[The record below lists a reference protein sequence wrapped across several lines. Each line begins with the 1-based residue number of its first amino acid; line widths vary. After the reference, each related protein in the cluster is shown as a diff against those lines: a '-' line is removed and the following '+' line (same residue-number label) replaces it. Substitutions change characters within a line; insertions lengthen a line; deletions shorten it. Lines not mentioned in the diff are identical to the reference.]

1 MTITTPLAPPRMQTL
16 ADGVGYF
23 SGGRMATRFGV
34 RIVNLKRAWNSKYF
48 FANVCLF
55 MGNDHYEE
63 LTKYLGSIFNRLNAG
78 RRTAP
83 SGKDEVSN
91 ETFTSA
97 LFTSEVECGQAEME
111 IVDGGDAACA
121 NASTGLEPPPLN
133 VGAVFIVS
141 YVGRTGSAGKSV
153 RRQPGAHCF
162 VLL

>member
-1 MTITTPLAPPRMQTL
+1 MQTL

-34 RIVNLKRAWNSKYF
+34 RIVNLKRAWNSKYY

-83 SGKDEVSN
+83 SGKDEVGN

-97 LFTSEVECGQAEME
+97 LFTSEVECGQAEMK
-111 IVDGGDAACA
+111 IVDGGGAACA
-121 NASTGLEPPPLN
+121 NASAGLDPPPSKR
-133 VGAVFIVS
+133 GC
-141 YVGRTGSAGKSV
+141 
-153 RRQPGAHCF
+153 CF
-162 VLL
+162 YCEL